1 MQAALTHKSAF
12 KGVKMKIAL
21 SDHFDYKRL
30 LLFTLPSIL
39 MMIFTS
45 IYGVVDGL
53 FVSWRAGKTAF
64 SALNFIMPY
73 LMILGASGFMI
84 GSGGSA
90 LIARKL
96 GEGDARGARRTFSF
110 LVYFTLV
117 LGTVTAVLG
126 ILLLPTAARLLGASD
141 EMLPYCVEYGRIVL
155 LGLPFF
161 MLQMEFQTF
170 FSVAEKPMA
179 GLVVTLASGFTNI
192 ILDALLVGVFDL
204 KLVGAAAATAISQL
218 VGGALPLIY
227 FSFKNSSLLSLGR
240 CNIDLKALLH
250 TCTNGSSELLSN
262 ISMSLVGMVYNAVLM
277 RYAGEDGV
285 SAYGVMMYVT
295 MIFIAVFIGFS
306 MGTAPIVGFNFG
318 AGNRSELQNV
328 RKKSFRIIGVTS
340 VLMLGF
346 ALAMA
351 YPLAS
356 VFVGY
361 DKALYELTAS
371 GFMIYSVHFLF
382 CGIGIFG
389 SSFFTA
395 LNNGL
400 ISAVISF
407 FRTVVFQVVFVLL
420 LSFLFGIVGVWLSI
434 VVAEF
439 LSMLLSVFFLVKYK
453 KRYGY

>member
-1 MQAALTHKSAF
+1 
-12 KGVKMKIAL
+12 
-21 SDHFDYKRL
+21 
-30 LLFTLPSIL
+30 

-45 IYGVVDGL
+45 VYGVVDGL
-53 FVSWRAGKTAF
+53 FVSWRAGKLAF

-73 LMILGASGFMI
+73 LMILGTAGFMI
-84 GSGGSA
+84 GAGGSA
-90 LIARKL
+90 LIAKRL
-96 GEGDARGARRTFSF
+96 GEGNHEYARRTFSF
-110 LVYFTLV
+110 LVYFTV
-117 LGTVTAVLG
+117 ALG
-126 ILLLPTAARLLGASD
+126 IVTSAVGIALLPTAARLLGASQ
-141 EMLPYCVEYGRIVL
+141 EMLPLCVEYGTIVL
-155 LGLPFF
+155 LALPFF

-170 FSVAEKPMA
+170 FSVAEKPMI
-179 GLVVTLASGFTNI
+179 GLIVTLASGCTNI
-192 ILDALLVGVFDL
+192 LLDALLVGVFDL

-227 FSFKNSSLLSLGR
+227 FAFKNSSLLSLGR
-240 CNIDLKALLH
+240 CSIDFRSLLR
-250 TCTNGSSELLSN
+250 TVTNGSSELLSN

-277 RYAGEDGV
+277 YHKGEDGV

-306 MGTAPIVGFNFG
+306 MGTAPIIGFNFG
-318 AGNRSELQNV
+318 AGNREELKNV
-328 RKKSFRIIGVTS
+328 RRRSFTVIGITS
-340 VLMLGF
+340 VLMLTF

-356 VFVGY
+356 IFVGY
-361 DKALYELTAS
+361 DKELYELTAS

-407 FRTVVFQVVFVLL
+407 FRTVVFQIVFVLL
-420 LSFLFGIVGVWLSI
+420 LSFLLGIVGVWLSI

-439 LSMLLSVFFLVKYK
+439 LSMLLTVFFLVKYRG
-453 KRYGY
+453 RYGY